1 MTSWRAVHRVYC
13 GSRGVMIT
21 FLRWI
26 FFGLVVGMVGKL
38 VMPGKDP
45 GGLMGTTAIG
55 MVGALIG
62 GYVGRQMGLYDET
75 DPVGF
80 IMAVIGA
87 VILLTLYRW
96 LAT

>member
-1 MTSWRAVHRVYC
+1 
-13 GSRGVMIT
+13 MIT
-21 FLRWI
+21 ILGWV

>member
-1 MTSWRAVHRVYC
+1 LRQSEAE
-13 GSRGVMIT
+13 MIT
-21 FLRWI
+21 VLEWI
-26 FFGLVVGMVGKL
+26 FFGLVVGLVGKL

-45 GGLMGTTAIG
+45 GGIIGTTAIG
-55 MVGALIG
+55 MVGAVIG
-62 GYVGRQMGLYDET
+62 GYLGRQMGLYDET

-87 VILLTLYRW
+87 VVFLAFYRW